1 MTLSSQMGPDMHLHV
16 VHRFMV
22 ARIVSFARNCLEE
35 TNGRS
40 KVAKIRIG
48 ANQVRSSAQ
57 ITLYDCSG
65 RPLQVEWMV
74 QCKLSRVFS
83 IVFEL
88 RVTRRN
94 QFRRGQDHGAPM
106 VFTARITRLGVA
118 KSSRGHRGRV
128 C

>member
-1 MTLSSQMGPDMHLHV
+1 MTLSSQMDPDMHLYV

-22 ARIVSFARNCLEE
+22 ARVVSFARNCLEE

-65 RPLQVEWMV
+65 RLLQVEWMI
-74 QCKLSRVFS
+74 QCKLSRV
-83 IVFEL
+83 VC
-88 RVTRRN
+88 V
-94 QFRRGQDHGAPM
+94 QVPM
-106 VFTARITRLGVA
+106 NKIFKLSTCG
-118 KSSRGHRGRV
+118 KNKWMFGSSKYVKR
-128 C
+128 